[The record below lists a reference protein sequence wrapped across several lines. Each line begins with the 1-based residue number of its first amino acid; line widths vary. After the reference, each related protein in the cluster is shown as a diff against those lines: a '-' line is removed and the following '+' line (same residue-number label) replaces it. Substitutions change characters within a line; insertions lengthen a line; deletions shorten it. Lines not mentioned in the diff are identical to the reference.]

1 MSEAGIAGPSS
12 ISLLDAAARTRLGLE
27 LAPSGLRA
35 QAADNAASSS
45 QASPVSFTDFI
56 TGQQSGAVTGFAA
69 SAISA
74 GLSTFLQQA
83 GNASPNRP
91 GTPSQENRSPD
102 EQSLDEQTSDGQTLD
117 AQATAQ
123 SDLEAQSDF
132 EEGIEGVSAFDVPEE
147 AQPAGESDQSAA
159 EEAVEQATDP
169 DAVGPDGLTAAER
182 EVVSQLRERDAEVRR
197 HEQAH
202 AAVGGPYAGAPTYT
216 YETGPD
222 GNRYAVSGEVSIDS
236 SPVRGDPEATIRKL
250 QVVRRAALAPASPS
264 PQDQRVAA
272 QAQQDIT
279 RARAELAQERL
290 RGDAPEPGQI
300 ETEAG
305 QLSETIAEFDPTP
318 EAASS
323 AGQERLASS
332 ETGAQSEN
340 GAENG
345 AENGSN
351 IGFSAQTGAAIGT
364 GLGASPG
371 AATPQQVSNAL
382 SEAALLG
389 NGETVF
395 ANFPR
400 IDPGRLFNLTS

>member
-1 MSEAGIAGPSS
+1 MSEAGIAGPSFA
-12 ISLLDAAARTRLGLE
+12 LLDAARTRLGLDSPTSV
-27 LAPSGLRA
+27 LGGRDGTAAPSVSSLSSLGLSDVTSGSA
-35 QAADNAASSS
+35 
-45 QASPVSFTDFI
+45 
-56 TGQQSGAVTGFAA
+56 SGAVTGLSAA
-69 SAISA
+69 AISA
-74 GLSTFLQQA
+74 GLSTFLQQSR
-83 GNASPNRP
+83 GSTQASQPP
-91 GTPSQENRSPD
+91 PPPSSEAED
-102 EQSLDEQTSDGQTLD
+102 E
-117 AQATAQ
+117 
-123 SDLEAQSDF
+123 LEGA
-132 EEGIEGVSAFDVPEE
+132 SAFDTPEE
-147 AQPAGESDQSAA
+147 AQLDGETDQTAA

-182 EVVSQLRERDAEVRR
+182 EVVSQLQERDTEVRR

-222 GNRYAVSGEVSIDS
+222 GRSYAVSGEVSIDS

-250 QVVRRAALAPASPS
+250 QVVRRAALAPANPS

-290 RGDAPEPGQI
+290 RGDAPDPGQI
-300 ETEAG
+300 EAQAG
-305 QLSETIAEFDPTP
+305 EVSETIAEFDPTP
-318 EAASS
+318 DSDTS
-323 AGQERLASS
+323 G
-332 ETGAQSEN
+332 
-340 GAENG
+340 
-345 AENGSN
+345 
-351 IGFSAQTGAAIGT
+351 AQTGSDTDNSNALAAR
-364 GLGASPG
+364 LGADPA

-395 ANFPR
+395 VNFPR